1 MDTKELAAAV
11 EKGHSG
17 FALLYGPQET
27 EKRERCHRAAGQFE
41 RLFGNLAGTRLLS
54 VPGRSEVCGNHT
66 DHNRGRVLA
75 CAVDL
80 DIIAVAAPSGDG
92 TVVIQSEGFEPDTVR
107 LEELGRRTDEKGRAS
122 ALIRGV
128 CARLKELGY
137 RVEGF
142 RAYTTSSVLK
152 GSGLSSS
159 AAFEVM
165 TANIISTLFNGG
177 GIDPVEMAKVG
188 QYAES
193 VYFGKPCGLMD
204 QTACAVGGFVAIDF
218 RDPAAPVLDRIDFDF
233 AGAGHA
239 LCIVDTRGDH
249 ADLSDDYAAIRA
261 EMTAVAGGL
270 GHGHLR
276 ACSPEA
282 FYARIPELRAKLGD
296 RAVLRA
302 IHFFEDD
309 ARVPLEAAALRAGDF
324 DAFLRL
330 VNASGRSSYMYLQN
344 IYSIKTPQ
352 RQGLALALALAE
364 RQLRGHGAF
373 RVHGGGFAG
382 TIQAFVPR
390 ELYPAFS
397 REMDRVFGADAC
409 YSLSVRPVGAYAFDF
424 G

>member
-1 MDTKELAAAV
+1 MDTKKLIAAL
-11 EKGHSG
+11 EKGGAG
-17 FALLYGPQET
+17 FALLYGPQES
-27 EKRERCHRAAGQFE
+27 EKRERCRRAAGQFE
-41 RLFGNLAGTRLLS
+41 GLFGNLPGSRLLS

-66 DHNRGRVLA
+66 DHNHGRVLA

-80 DIIAVAAPSGDG
+80 DIVAVAAPSGDD
-92 TVVIQSEGFEPDTVR
+92 TVVIQSEGFEPDTVQ
-107 LEELGRRTDEKGRAS
+107 LQELGRRADEKGRAS

-142 RAYTTSSVLK
+142 RAYTTSNVLK

-165 TANIISTLFNGG
+165 TAHIINALFNGG
-177 GIDPVEMAKVG
+177 GIAPVEMAKVG

-218 RDPAAPVLDRIDFDF
+218 RDPAAPVLDRVDFDF

-249 ADLSDDYAAIRA
+249 ADLSDDYAAIRD
-261 EMTAVAGGL
+261 EMTAVAEEL

-276 ACSPEA
+276 ACSREEFA
-282 FYARIPELRAKLGD
+282 ARIPELRVKLGD

-302 IHFFEDD
+302 IHFFGDD

-324 DAFLRL
+324 ETFLRL
-330 VNASGRSSYMYLQN
+330 VNESGRSSYMYLQN
-344 IYSIKTPQ
+344 IYSLKTPR

-364 RQLRGHGAF
+364 QQLQGRGAF

-382 TIQAFVPR
+382 TIQAFVPQ
-390 ELYPAFS
+390 ELYPSFS
-397 REMDRVFGADAC
+397 REMNRVFGADAC
-409 YSLSVRPVGAYAFDF
+409 HRLSVRPAGAYAFDF
-424 G
+424 D